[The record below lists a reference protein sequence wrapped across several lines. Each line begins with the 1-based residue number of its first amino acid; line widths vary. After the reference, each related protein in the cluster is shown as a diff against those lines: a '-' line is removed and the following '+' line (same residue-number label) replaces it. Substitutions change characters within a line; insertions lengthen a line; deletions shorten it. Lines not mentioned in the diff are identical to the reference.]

1 VAELCDA
8 LWIEGDRK
16 SKAVAR
22 DLLAATIVGAAA
34 IPDVGVT
41 VVVGS
46 NADAGVRSVVDDEG
60 VPLAASLDVGISA
73 SWWKTRTNSR
83 RWRRRRLRRTLTDRE
98 VYEE

>member
-16 SKAVAR
+16 SEAVAR
-22 DLLAATIVGAAA
+22 DLLAATIVGAAT

-60 VPLAASLDVGISA
+60 VPLAASLDVGI
-73 SWWKTRTNSR
+73 
-83 RWRRRRLRRTLTDRE
+83 LGF
-98 VYEE
+98 VCVGGGV